1 MLAAAALAIAAA
13 PAPALPSRADVE
25 GALYWQAGSLCR
37 LLIDDCVD
45 GEGNEINP
53 LPRFTVSALECRPA
67 AARRATCSFTS
78 VRHYGPDNVL
88 PSERCTG
95 TLQSHDEGGAT
106 IWNFVVPDP
115 RRHSLTALL
124 SCN

>member
-1 MLAAAALAIAAA
+1 MLAATALAIAAA
-13 PAPALPSRADVE
+13 PAPALPSRASVE
-25 GALYWQAGSLCR
+25 GALHWQAGSLCR

-45 GEGNEINP
+45 GEGNEISP
-53 LPRFTVSALECRPA
+53 LPEFTVSALECRRA
-67 AARRATCSFTS
+67 GARRATCSFTA
-78 VRHYGPDNVL
+78 VRHYGPGNAR

-95 TLQSHDEGGAT
+95 TLQSRDEGGAT
-106 IWNFVVPDP
+106 LWNFVVPD